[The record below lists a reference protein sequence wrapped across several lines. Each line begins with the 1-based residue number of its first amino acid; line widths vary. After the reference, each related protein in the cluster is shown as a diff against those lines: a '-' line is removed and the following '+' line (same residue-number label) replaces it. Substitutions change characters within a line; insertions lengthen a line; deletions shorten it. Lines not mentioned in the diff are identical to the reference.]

1 VHKELKVHPLRVQLV
16 LSELKGT
23 KGHKDLHH
31 KVQQVQ
37 LVHKE
42 LKVIHQQEMWVL
54 QDLRARRVTKDL
66 LHKVQQVQQVLEDHK
81 EPLRK
86 DQQEQ

>member
-1 VHKELKVHPLRVQLV
+1 M
-16 LSELKGT
+16 
-23 KGHKDLHH
+23 
-31 KVQQVQ
+31 
-37 LVHKE
+37 HKE
-42 LKVIHQQEMWVL
+42 LKVIHQQEMSVL

-86 DQQEQ
+86 DQQER